1 MRSTRVVVV
10 SDSTSRLG
18 VRWSQTRSASSAAM
32 AVQRAQTARGSVRRR
47 TAPAAAATSSF
58 GLGPVGD
65 ALAPTRRLI
74 AAVSP
79 STSPERTSSPASG
92 AVMSSAGPVRNVVGH
107 DRDPCAK

>member
-18 VRWSQTRSASSAAM
+18 ARWSHAWSASSAAM
-32 AVQRAQTARGSVRRR
+32 VVQRAQTARGSVRRR
-47 TAPAAAATSSF
+47 TAPAAATTSSF

-65 ALAPTRRLI
+65 APAPTLRLI

-79 STSPERTSSPASG
+79 STSPECTSSPASG
-92 AVMSSAGPVRNVVGH
+92 AVRSSAGPY
-107 DRDPCAK
+107 ATS